1 MGNFAMDERMFEE
14 LKTEI
19 RKKRNFEKNA
29 ILGIVIQ
36 AMEQGGFGTY
46 DTMVAVCEMSDILDN
61 ADYEDAEQKYWNW
74 LREARYE
81 KSDFRRFCKKVKDY
95 INRKLEN

>member
-1 MGNFAMDERMFEE
+1 MDERMFEE
-14 LKTEI
+14 LKEEI
-19 RKKRNFEKNA
+19 RKNRIVEKNA

-36 AMEQGGFGTY
+36 AMEKGGFGTY
-46 DTMVAVCEMSDILDN
+46 DTMVVVCETADILDN
-61 ADYEDAEQKYWNW
+61 ADYGEAEQIYRKW

-95 INRKLEN
+95 INRKLEK